1 MSDAEFDWF
10 VGIDWASREHE
21 VRLLDAQGEDRGRRT
36 IAHSG
41 PGLEELAEWL
51 LEQCGGR
58 SERVAV
64 AIEVTRGPIVEG
76 LLARGVAVFGVNPK
90 QLDRLR
96 DTYTLAGA
104 KDDRLDA
111 FVLADT
117 LRTSRN
123 LYRRLKL
130 GDPKLIALR
139 ALVESVEELEGEERR
154 LANRLRAI
162 LESYYPQA
170 LALCPAADEAWLWT
184 VLEKAPS
191 PADVRRLTKAR
202 LAKILREH
210 RIRRLDA
217 SDILRTLRE
226 KAIRVAP
233 GATEAAAGQ
242 VVLLTARLRL
252 THSQRARCSRQVE
265 AALAELED
273 DPDGDA
279 AIVRSAPGAGR
290 CVSAALLVDA
300 ADLLAARDYR
310 GLRSYAGIAPVT
322 HQSGRSR
329 RVVMRRACST
339 RLREALY
346 HWARCSVQRSS
357 HFRAIYAA
365 ARGRGHSHGRAL
377 RGLADR
383 LLRMLVGML
392 KSRTRYDPQRHP
404 VPA

>member
-1 MSDAEFDWF
+1 MSEAEFDWF

-21 VRLLDAQGEDRGRRT
+21 VRLLDGQGQDCGRR
-36 IAHSG
+36 AVPHSG
-41 PGLEELAEWL
+41 PGLEALADWL
-51 LEQCGGR
+51 VEQCGGQPQ
-58 SERVAV
+58 RVAV
-64 AIEVTRGPIVEG
+64 AIEVTRGPIVES
-76 LLARGVAVFGVNPK
+76 LLARGIAVFGVNPK

-96 DTYTLAGA
+96 DSYTVAGA

-117 LRTSRN
+117 LRTSRS

-139 ALVESVEELEGEERR
+139 ALVESVEELEAEERR

-162 LESYYPQA
+162 LESYYPQI
-170 LALCPAADEAWLWT
+170 LAVCPAVDEAWIWS
-184 VLEKAPS
+184 VLERAPT

-217 SDILRTLRE
+217 SDILHTLRE
-226 KAIRVAP
+226 QAIRVAP
-233 GATEAAAGQ
+233 GAAEAAGGQ

-273 DPDGDA
+273 EPDGDA
-279 AIVRSAPGAGR
+279 AIVRSLPGVGAG
-290 CVSAALLVDA
+290 VSAALLVDA
-300 ADLLAARDYR
+300 ADLLADRDYR

-322 HQSGRSR
+322 RRSGRSHL
-329 RVVMRRACST
+329 VVMRRACSS

-346 HWARCSVQRSS
+346 HWARCSVQRSA

-365 ARGRGHSHGRAL
+365 ARGRGQSHGRAL

-392 KSRTRYDPQRHP
+392 KSKTRYNPERLP

>member
-1 MSDAEFDWF
+1 MSEAEFDWF

-21 VRLLDAQGEDRGRRT
+21 VRLLDGQGQDRGRRA
-36 IAHSG
+36 ILHSG
-41 PGLEELAEWL
+41 EGLDALADWLAE
-51 LEQCGGR
+51 QSGGR
-58 SERVAV
+58 PERVAV
-64 AIEVTRGPIVEG
+64 AIELTRGPIVEG
-76 LLARGVAVFGVNPK
+76 LLARGFAVFGVNPK

-96 DTYTLAGA
+96 DAYTVAGA

-117 LRTSRN
+117 LRTSRSR
-123 LYRRLKL
+123 YRRLKL
-130 GDPKLIALR
+130 GNPKLIALR
-139 ALVESVEELEGEERR
+139 ALVESIEELEAEERR

-162 LESYYPQA
+162 LESYYPQI
-170 LALCPAADEAWLWT
+170 LAVCPAADEAWVWT
-184 VLEKAPS
+184 VLERAPT

-202 LAKILREH
+202 LAKVLREH

-217 SDILRTLRE
+217 SDVLRTLRE

-233 GATEAAAGQ
+233 GAAEAAAGQ

-279 AIVRSAPGAGR
+279 AIVRSVPGAGR
-290 CVSAALLVDA
+290 SVSAALLVDA
-300 ADLLAARDYR
+300 ADLLAARDYK
-310 GLRSYAGIAPVT
+310 GLRSYAGVAPVT
-322 HQSGRSR
+322 RQSGRSR
-329 RVVMRRACST
+329 LVLMRRACSA

-346 HWARCSVQRSS
+346 HWARCSVQRSP
-357 HFRAIYAA
+357 HFRAIYGA
-365 ARGRGHSHGRAL
+365 ARGRGQSHGRAL

-383 LLRMLVGML
+383 LLRMLIAML
-392 KSRTRYDPQRHP
+392 RSRTLYDPEKLT